1 VVDADEMM
9 LIKVKMLTTKSI
21 SGRCCLETFEGSWNS
36 SSHGALR
43 LPVRPV
49 AEAQGKGGVAP
60 MDCACEGVYS
70 RVGQACG
77 E

>member
-1 VVDADEMM
+1 VVDVDEMM

-43 LPVRPV
+43 LPVRSV
-49 AEAQGKGGVAP
+49 VEAQGKGGVAP
-60 MDCACEGVYS
+60 MDYACEGVYS
-70 RVGQACG
+70 RGEHACG